1 MAKFLYSWGVLFRF
15 VQFLVGRIKKRNN
28 NNNKNRFF
36 SSNSIHISI
45 VIVCLFGICHCY
57 GGIYSYSIRVFF
69 DCHFNGRI
77 ISLMSRMSHRENLQS
92 DADVIIHMKNSF
104 CRADRWQIRTSQ
116 THTQRVLRMEKTS
129 TFKAYIET
137 IEEHRDKAK
146 RWSETVDAYKTGLTT
161 C

>member
-36 SSNSIHISI
+36 LSNPIHISI

-77 ISLMSRMSHRENLQS
+77 ISLMSRMSHRENYYRVMLTWLF
-92 DADVIIHMKNSF
+92 IWKIHFAEPIDDKYELA
-104 CRADRWQIRTSQ
+104 RH
-116 THTQRVLRMEKTS
+116 THTQRS
-129 TFKAYIET
+129 TNSEWRK
-137 IEEHRDKAK
+137 HRHSK
-146 RWSETVDAYKTGLTT
+146 LT
-161 C
+161 